1 MPMNVPAL
9 YSVLKSG
16 EVRSA
21 QVKIKGADISF
32 ISNPVPPEYSVDELD
47 DRMPVVIADVRG
59 LSRKNL
65 DDRLLTDM
73 RFPGSDIWFLTHID
87 DVEDVFDCFM
97 GNVVKVLIPYH
108 TIRNDLVM
116 REVFEVTENCIPV
129 LFVSS
134 GKVICRGG
142 EMGDITTIIAEME
155 KVGFTE
161 TIVFDIDSVLR
172 REDWASLRDM
182 FPGIIP
188 FVRSIGA
195 ATEGLDLRKVI
206 FDY

>member
-1 MPMNVPAL
+1 MNIPAI
-9 YSVLKSG
+9 YSVLKGG

-21 QVKIKGADISF
+21 PVKIEGADMSF

-47 DRMPVVIADVRG
+47 DRMPVVIVDFRG

-65 DDRLLTDM
+65 DDHLLTDM

-97 GNVVKVLIPYH
+97 GNVVKVLMPYH

-116 REVFEVTENCIPV
+116 KEVFEVTENCIPV

>member
-1 MPMNVPAL
+1 MDIPAI

-21 QVKIKGADISF
+21 PVKIDGADISF
-32 ISNPVPPEYSVDELD
+32 ISDPVPPEYSVDELD
-47 DRMPVVIADVRG
+47 DRMPVVIVDVKG

-73 RFPGSDIWFLTHID
+73 RFPGSDIWFLTYIE

-97 GNVVKVLIPYH
+97 GNAVKILMPYH
-108 TIRNDLVM
+108 TTRNDLVM
-116 REVFEVTENCIPV
+116 GEAFEVTENCIPV
-129 LFVSS
+129 LFISS

-142 EMGDITTIIAEME
+142 EMKDIATVIAEME
-155 KVGFTE
+155 KIGFTE
-161 TIVFDIDSVLR
+161 IIAFDTDSMLR
-172 REDWASLRDM
+172 KDDWASLHDM
-182 FPGIIP
+182 FSGIIP
-188 FVRSIGA
+188 FVRSISA
-195 ATEGLDLRKVI
+195 ANDGLDLQKVI